1 MPVITVVGSKVT
13 EEVKNALIEQLT
25 SVASSVMGTPKQFFT
40 VVIDEKPD
48 TNIGLGGE
56 SVADL
61 KARLKKQAE
70 SAGE

>member
-13 EEVKNALIEQLT
+13 DEAKTTLIEQLT
-25 SVASSVMGTPKQFFT
+25 SVASSVMGTPEQFFT

-48 TNIGLGGE
+48 ANLGVGGE

-61 KARLKKQAE
+61 KAQLKKQAE